1 MEARRGKERR
11 KRKMRRDMTGSKNRL
26 RPAVSQN
33 VQTVHAPDISPLSQH
48 NLRLPAEQHL
58 LTITRT

>member
-1 MEARRGKERR
+1 MEARRGKE
-11 KRKMRRDMTGSKNRL
+11 KEENEKGYDGSKNRL
-26 RPAVSQN
+26 HPAVSQN